1 MDVRRVTVEPASAP
15 AYEVRVGEGVAAAF
29 PAECTSVLGHAPG
42 RLFAVLDDG
51 VPEGFTGAV
60 LDAFRAAGYAVT
72 THAMH
77 ATERT
82 KSLESVGLLLTAIAE
97 AGLERRDPVLAIGG
111 GIVGDVAG
119 FAASA
124 YRRGVPVIQCPTTLL
139 AMVDASVG
147 GKTGVNLT
155 VPTRDRENPDS
166 QPALLKNMAGAFHQP
181 AAVLA
186 DVTALGSLADRQ
198 LRAGLAECLKHGL
211 ISGDWDDPTLG
222 AWMDSAV
229 PAILSRENGQHR
241 ATLIECVARNV
252 AVKAR
257 VVAADEKEKS
267 DTGGRALLNLGH
279 TFAHAIE
286 TIPTLSPDGDP
297 VHAPLQHGEAVALGL
312 VGASAC
318 AAAMGLVGTA
328 HTERTIASVSACGL
342 PVKVAGLPDDEALV
356 ARMRHDKKA
365 AGGVLRLTLPTGD
378 ATAALVTD
386 PPLEAVRLGWS
397 AIRTG

>member
-1 MDVRRVTVEPASAP
+1 MDERRVTVEPASAP
-15 AYEVRVGEGVAAAF
+15 AYEVRVGAGVATSFAADC
-29 PAECTSVLGHAPG
+29 ARTIGHTPG
-42 RLFAVLDDG
+42 RLFAALDDG
-51 VPEGFTGAV
+51 VPESFTGPILAS
-60 LDAFRAAGYAVT
+60 FESAGYAVT
-72 THAMH
+72 THLVH

-82 KSLESVGLLLTAIAE
+82 KSLETLGAMLEAVAS

-119 FAASA
+119 YAASS

-155 VPTRDRENPDS
+155 VRTNREGGAEGEPT
-166 QPALLKNMAGAFHQP
+166 LLKNMAGAFHQP
-181 AAVLA
+181 RAVLA
-186 DVTALGSLADRQ
+186 DVSALDSLSDRH
-198 LRAGLAECLKHGL
+198 LRSGLAECLKHGL
-211 ISGDWDDPTLG
+211 ISGAWDDPELSS
-222 AWMDSAV
+222 WMDEHAN
-229 PAILSRENGQHR
+229 AIMARDR
-241 ATLIECVARNV
+241 ATLIECVSRNV

-257 VVAADEKEKS
+257 VVAADEKERS

-286 TIPTLSPDGDP
+286 TIPTLSPNSDP
-297 VHAPLQHGEAVALGL
+297 ANAPLHHGEAVALGL

-318 AAAMGLVGTA
+318 AAAMGLVDPA

-342 PVKVAGLPDDEALV
+342 PVRVAGLPDDGALI

-378 ATAALVTD
+378 AEAALIAD
-386 PPLEAVRLGWS
+386 PPLDAVRAGWS
-397 AIRTG
+397 RIRAD